1 MEIFF
6 FYLFIFFNL
15 SLAWL
20 SEPSGLGTVTNLIP
34 AETWNGLG
42 IEASPT
48 DTPRNASVTTL
59 GLPQFVEC

>member
-6 FYLFIFFNL
+6 FLNL

-34 AETWNGLG
+34 AETCNGLG
-42 IEASPT
+42 IEASPI
-48 DTPRNASVTTL
+48 DTPRNAAGTTL